1 MSIFKEN
8 STKDL
13 KAHYMADLSTVL
25 PLQEADDL
33 HNLDMKSVLRCI
45 IFVRRAF
52 RHKQTETSE
61 VYPCL
66 LSLLSPQDSKQQRW
80 LLPFW
85 LLGKLLVPLHGT
97 RIKQRNPRYS
107 GWRTSMSA
115 TGSNSHSH
123 KFYLE
128 NTFYGA
134 LVKFCRSNFQI
145 K

>member
-13 KAHYMADLSTVL
+13 EANYMAGLSTVL

-33 HNLDMKSVLRCI
+33 YNLDMKSVLRCI
-45 IFVRRAF
+45 IFIRRAF
-52 RHKQTETSE
+52 RHKQTEASE
-61 VYPCL
+61 VCPCP
-66 LSLLSPQDSKQQRW
+66 LSLLSPQDSEGQRW
-80 LLPFW
+80 LLPSW
-85 LLGKLLVPLHGT
+85 LLGMLLVPLHGT

-107 GWRTSMSA
+107 GWKTSTSA

-128 NTFYGA
+128 NTFSGA